1 MLKFCGQIIN
11 NMKIQNKLIFSYILV
26 VMIPF
31 IIIGASVT
39 GYFRELALNNAIAQT
54 TNNVDKIKGQMTN
67 ILKVPIEISNKLYFD
82 ENLQTIINT
91 NFQSNLELFQDYR
104 NYKEFQ
110 SLIAL
115 YTEISGIRFYHDNDT
130 MTDNYEFT
138 RITPEVAQSRWF
150 QTVTSNYGIGWYYL
164 EDQAAGLQ
172 KKLSLVRRVQ
182 FNEFRSQGVLV
193 VAINQNLLNSILS
206 KEPFETMIADHEG
219 YIVAAKNPDLVGK
232 TLDELDLNFYASNPA
247 QRTFEAE
254 VNGVPS
260 NIVVD
265 ELTPESSL
273 NGLKIVSVFSTKS
286 ITKESQRVSWI
297 GLILITV
304 FLGIAL
310 ILVYVVSKLISKRLL
325 HLSKQLNKVSR
336 GDFSANS
343 HIDGN
348 DEIGQL
354 SRQFNHMVA
363 SINELMDQVYESNE
377 QNNKLE
383 IAQKEIKLKMMAS
396 QINPHF
402 LFNALESIRMKA
414 HIKGEKE
421 IANIVRLLG
430 KLMRK
435 NLEIGGGRTTLKEE
449 MEIVRSY
456 LEIQKFRYEDR
467 LNFDLVMD
475 PMSMSVNILPLV
487 IQPLVENAI
496 IHGLE
501 NREESNGLLIVRSL
515 VIEDELYIDVI
526 DNGMGMSLERQE
538 EVRASL
544 DAGESEGARI
554 GLRNVHQ
561 RLRLYYGDNY
571 GLTINSIVGVGTTI
585 QFRIPMG
592 RDRNV

>member
-1 MLKFCGQIIN
+1 
-11 NMKIQNKLIFSYILV
+11 MKIQNKLIFSYILV